1 MHVSTLWQF
10 KTKLIIRFYHIPLI
24 RTIVLK
30 QFKENFI
37 ISFSGESI
45 SHTKSD
51 NGWWKVTLKEVS
63 YISYIDVYNRF
74 DKEKGQARL
83 KGAEVKL
90 DGNLIWTIPQVAGK
104 QKYTIPVDKD
114 GKLWI

>member
-1 MHVSTLWQF
+1 MHLSTLWQF

-51 NGWWKVTLKEVS
+51 NGWWKVTLEKK
-63 YISYIDVYNRF
+63 YNISYIDVYNRF
-74 DKEKGQARL
+74 DLEKGQARL
-83 KGAEVKL
+83 KGAEVTL
-90 DGNLIWTIPQVAGK
+90 DGDLIWTIPQVAGK
-104 QKYTIPVDKD
+104 QKYTIPVNKI
-114 GKLWI
+114 GRFWI